1 MLDNIPMTAD
11 HVHHLVPS
19 IAASDPWRRLGIEQ
33 TSIARI
39 LTAELSDHMQR
50 AITRNGEPI
59 GAIVAR
65 SNWLLGPYLK
75 QLSIEEDA
83 HSADAG
89 SFAIDW
95 LVDLAQQNNQL
106 NIWLCVSQF
115 NDRAQRFYSSNGF
128 EVSAV
133 LDDLIV
139 AGENET
145 LTRRR
150 HVSQSSV
157 ADR

>member
-1 MLDNIPMTAD
+1 
-11 HVHHLVPS
+11 
-19 IAASDPWRRLGIEQ
+19 
-33 TSIARI
+33 
-39 LTAELSDHMQR
+39 
-50 AITRNGEPI
+50 
-59 GAIVAR
+59 
-65 SNWLLGPYLK
+65 LK

-83 HSADAG
+83 LSADAG

-145 LTRRR
+145 LMRRR
-150 HVSQSSV
+150 LVSRSSV